1 MEQAY
6 LLVLLVMQNIS
17 EWALTAECLMFFY
30 DELCKKLQ
38 YHNYARVLG
47 YLYTSVVIV
56 CHSISR
62 RQKYYLFS
70 FTNHWTYEW
79 RIIATD
85 AKIDIVRNVR

>member
-56 CHSISR
+56 RHSISR
-62 RQKYYLFS
+62 RQKYYLFLS
-70 FTNHWTYEW
+70 Q
-79 RIIATD
+79 IIGHM
-85 AKIDIVRNVR
+85 NEE